1 VKQQNGGCMKSVYGF
16 SFDGNHK
23 CIFRGRHV
31 KFSVGVYHQST
42 HLQIYFGILNVSYK
56 HVVVNVDDDDAK
68 FEVIFGKFNIHRICV
83 K

>member
-16 SFDGNHK
+16 LFDGNHK
-23 CIFRGRHV
+23 RIFRGRHV
-31 KFSVGVYHQST
+31 KFSVGIYHQST
-42 HLQIYFGILNVSYK
+42 HLQIHFGILNVSYK
-56 HVVVNVDDDDAK
+56 HVVVDVDDAK